1 MQCAL
6 CSILKFD
13 LIIIHKFK
21 LLLFTDKKL
30 KIDVKLNGII
40 NIILIKI
47 EIFNYHIW
55 GFGFGIWPT
64 SPIPI
69 LS

>member
-1 MQCAL
+1 MLMQCAL
-6 CSILKFD
+6 CLILKFD

-21 LLLFTDKKL
+21 LLLLTDKKL

-47 EIFNYHIW
+47 ELFN
-55 GFGFGIWPT
+55 
-64 SPIPI
+64 
-69 LS
+69 

>member
-6 CSILKFD
+6 CLILKFD
-13 LIIIHKFK
+13 LINIHKFK

-47 EIFNYHIW
+47 EIFN
-55 GFGFGIWPT
+55 
-64 SPIPI
+64 
-69 LS
+69 